1 LSTVSNYERQL
12 LNGCKSGLNNAVDY
26 DCEFVSR
33 TKDETLALKTYLEVN
48 SKDVV
53 SVIVFILKTAEDL
66 APYYPHV
73 LFTCIDTYVP
83 NDAPINMQGVLF
95 AEEELGYMAG
105 AVAGTVS
112 KSKVVGIIA
121 GQPFGAL
128 QRFAYGFLKGAKYVC
143 PQCQVLGRWVN
154 DPTWGSEDIGKA
166 QAEEY
171 INQNCDVIFGAAGGM
186 GSHAIKY
193 AASKKVMVIGV
204 DQDEYVSTFN
214 NGTEPGS
221 EYILTS
227 VLKKVPMAVS
237 LVVKSVVEN
246 SFKSGNRFFDPI
258 QNMSSNYPHS
268 NPNNKSVGNIN
279 QQQQNAPN
287 FYSQQNISQS
297 QPQLQHRVNLTSAN
311 PQNFNPNQNM
321 FNGMAF
327 NPNHSNPP
335 IQQPQQ
341 NKPLPNPYNN
351 QANNHYM
358 TQSNNN
364 YNSNQSNQRHL
375 SLSNLLNSNNVN
387 SFSTSNSINNQLNVN
402 KFMGQQAPLPV
413 HGIVNQTLVLNK
425 AQQKT
430 RRPKRRRKK
439 MNSDSESEDVTSES
453 ELEAIA
459 AEVGTDYST
468 RKTST
473 PGTPAVSNPST
484 PGGTHSEA
492 KVGVSRSGRRVKKP
506 EAYVATMETNL
517 ALKKKDDDGEG
528 EGTPRTRQKGRGRP
542 KRSSGG
548 QLKNKGRGIY
558 HSPGGRVYDYELGI
572 PILAPRVLPGASQ
585 FADHTTFCSV
595 CTFGDSGLS
604 NRIVLC
610 DGCDAPFHQKC
621 HNPKVSDETAE
632 NITLHWYCHRCE
644 GTEKDLNKRKPII
657 DASHGQIDPN
667 SLPSLNNLNSAN
679 VQEPNSKLMLNSNLE
694 DKEISKQLSKP
705 STTEAAKSENIPTTD
720 DSEELERCL
729 VCTSAIFPNW
739 KKVVQEN
746 GINIEEKDFAV
757 PEELRKKGPFQPD
770 EIAKLIIAKLCA
782 KCEAI
787 QGNTVDAAI
796 LPVIL
801 LQASI
806 RNKELSDFLKEKSN
820 MVNKKFIDQELFA
833 FSAKPRHEINQVHVI
848 LPPKP
853 KIGLGLGSLGP
864 KCNLAT
870 GTSASNSDKGATLYH
885 PGSPGNDLKRKRG
898 RPNRFDGTLN
908 YSPLVQSVSLNSET
922 DSPINISE
930 PVTQSAP
937 LEENV
942 VATKIEPPNTTVNQQ
957 NGVSS
962 LPSPTPQFQYTPQS
976 VVTPL
981 QSPRHT
987 PLQLQNMTPQLQQ
1000 VAPNP
1005 ASLVSGQIT
1014 SSDNKPSYTEKEAI
1028 KLIPFTTQK
1037 DNTIL
1042 PPSIDTAANFQN
1054 PLNSPLGTNIER
1066 GPNSAPS
1073 VLGLGDI
1080 QPPSLNFMTS
1090 PALLSPPTLNQQVSQ
1105 PLQQNP
1111 EILASVYGNSPY
1123 INNAPTTSPT
1133 ISNYEDMLEKAI
1145 LEILVGEK
1153 SLSDSSGVKPVQI
1166 LQWIEN
1172 NVKGLGNN
1180 FKSNLSIAFKN
1191 GVEKK
1196 RFLRDNSGGYKV
1208 NTEFSKIVD
1217 SSN

>member
-1 LSTVSNYERQL
+1 
-12 LNGCKSGLNNAVDY
+12 
-26 DCEFVSR
+26 
-33 TKDETLALKTYLEVN
+33 
-48 SKDVV
+48 
-53 SVIVFILKTAEDL
+53 
-66 APYYPHV
+66 
-73 LFTCIDTYVP
+73 
-83 NDAPINMQGVLF
+83 
-95 AEEELGYMAG
+95 
-105 AVAGTVS
+105 
-112 KSKVVGIIA
+112 
-121 GQPFGAL
+121 
-128 QRFAYGFLKGAKYVC
+128 
-143 PQCQVLGRWVN
+143 
-154 DPTWGSEDIGKA
+154 
-166 QAEEY
+166 
-171 INQNCDVIFGAAGGM
+171 
-186 GSHAIKY
+186 
-193 AASKKVMVIGV
+193 
-204 DQDEYVSTFN
+204 
-214 NGTEPGS
+214 
-221 EYILTS
+221 
-227 VLKKVPMAVS
+227 
-237 LVVKSVVEN
+237 
-246 SFKSGNRFFDPI
+246 
-258 QNMSSNYPHS
+258 MSSNYPHS

-327 NPNHSNPP
+327 NPNHRYNFPTSTQTQQHQQQSQQQQNQQHQQHHQQHQQHQQQLSQRHHQQPHQPYSQQHHHQQTSNPLQQQSSRIPFQHYQSFNSSNNSNPP

-787 QGNTVDAAI
+787 QGNTYNFLKTVDAAI

-1217 SSN
+1217 SSNATQN